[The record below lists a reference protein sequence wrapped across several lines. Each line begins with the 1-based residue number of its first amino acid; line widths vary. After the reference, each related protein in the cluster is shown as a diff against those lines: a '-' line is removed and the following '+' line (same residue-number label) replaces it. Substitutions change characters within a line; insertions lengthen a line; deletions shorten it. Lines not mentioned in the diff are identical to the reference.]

1 LRLIRQAGGRVILPD
16 ASPEAGYFFRSDH
29 SFFRKFFFFIENL
42 FMTIN
47 MIFSWFAI
55 GNFFLVFKILTTS
68 LGAEDLLGRTGEI
81 LGVVFTWL
89 YGVFLVTCFVLS
101 MGNRPAGSGRLYVAM
116 VWFWAAIMM

>member
-1 LRLIRQAGGRVILPD
+1 VPLAPSPPQAFEENRDVYYRS
-16 ASPEAGYFFRSDH
+16 SP
-29 SFFRKFFFFIENL
+29 FFFIENI

-68 LGAEDLLGRTGEI
+68 LGADDLLGRTGEI

-89 YGVFLVTCFVLS
+89 YGVFFVSCFVLS
-101 MGNRPAGSGRLYVAM
+101 MGIRPAGSGRLYTAM
-116 VWFWAAIMM
+116 VWFWAIIMM